1 MKFLYFEEKAE
12 QIPLEKHFTSKI
24 SIKILQYLYINGQS
38 TAPFALARPN
48 VLSRL
53 KDEINFISAR
63 ISRVRSG
70 RFFGS

>member
-24 SIKILQYLYINGQS
+24 AIKILQYLYINGQS
-38 TAPFALARPN
+38 TPFALARPN